1 MPGIAFAKSR
11 CVTFDEQPLSPA
23 EAALYGLVA
32 GFAATALVSA
42 LTRLPVVREHAEQ
55 LSTWERLIGEAEE
68 SPMSKAITPA
78 TALAKAS
85 GPGPEG
91 PAGLFAAKIASGLF
105 GKDLGKSTSTWG
117 RLVHFTYGSLWG
129 LLYGILQT
137 RRARRPLVAGTS
149 HGILMWALGPGTLA
163 TSMKLVPAPSQA
175 PRKQTAIS
183 VATHLIYGLAL
194 ATLFSQ
200 LTHTGSPHASD
211 G

>member
-1 MPGIAFAKSR
+1 LQKSR
-11 CVTFDEQPLSPA
+11 FVTFDEQPLSPA

-42 LTRLPVVREHAEQ
+42 LTRLPVIREHGEQ
-55 LSTWERLIGEAEE
+55 LSTWQRLIGQAEE

-78 TALAKAS
+78 TALAQAA

-91 PAGLFAAKIASGLF
+91 PAGLFAAKIGSGLF
-105 GKDLGKSTSTWG
+105 GKDLGKNTSTWG
-117 RLVHFTYGSLWG
+117 KLVHFAYGSLWG

-137 RRARRPLVAGTS
+137 RSAGRRPVVAGMS
-149 HGILMWALGPGTLA
+149 HGIFMWALGPGTLA

-183 VATHLIYGLAL
+183 VGTHLIYGLAL